1 MKNKKEAEM
10 IIDSIINT
18 FNGYVKKN
26 LFTEDF
32 IGPKYYSSG
41 RSHSRVLGILIQSFH
56 KLGYIVD
63 VERSIKFDGP
73 YKPKNRKRAMY
84 QYRPDITIVDKK
96 DAIVGIAE
104 YESIDAT
111 DKHLF
116 KKIEYFDYAI
126 PANPSI
132 KQILF
137 LPTLTTLKYAPQKWI
152 ETNRKIYMNPI
163 KNRLNLL
170 SQKYPKIDVIYGILD
185 EHGLRFIVMKDGN
198 IELDK
203 KEQIFKQK

>member
-1 MKNKKEAEM
+1 MKNKKEAE
-10 IIDSIINT
+10 IIVDSIINT

-56 KLGYIVD
+56 ELGYIVD
-63 VERSIKFDGP
+63 VERSIKFDRP
-73 YKPKNRKRAMY
+73 YKSNGRKRAMY
-84 QYRPDITIVDKK
+84 QYRPDITIVDDK
-96 DAIVGIAE
+96 DAIVGIVE

-111 DKHLF
+111 DEHLF
-116 KKIEYFDYAI
+116 KKIDYFDYAI
-126 PANPSI
+126 PANPTI

-152 ETNRKIYMNPI
+152 EKDRKIYMNPI
-163 KNRLNLL
+163 KNKLKQI
-170 SQKYPKIDVIYGILD
+170 SHKYTKIDVIYGILD
-185 EHGLRFIVMKDGN
+185 ENGLRFIVMKDGN
-198 IELDK
+198 IKLDK